1 MDDAAWREKF
11 MRLQEDNLALKKK
24 FNDKQ
29 EEVKQT
35 NVQLTKIENLL
46 KLKDKL
52 DTQNDGTGY
61 LSSLMR
67 AENDKVRA

>member
-1 MDDAAWREKF
+1 MADSWEEKF

-24 FNDKQ
+24 FNDKK

-46 KLKDKL
+46 KLKAA
-52 DTQNDGTGY
+52 
-61 LSSLMR
+61 
-67 AENDKVRA
+67 AEARPSA